1 MNIFNSFRRVFGRN
15 RALARSGH
23 MVRNKLCWD
32 ANNAVGLS
40 KQRKIELDGLLF
52 GFLYFGSPTAL
63 FASQHNF
70 CGTIG
75 PDRAKGLFAENRQV
89 CSRIPPSKM
98 GFGLIHAYS
107 STDLSSCD
115 GIPRLQNC
123 LCFTQTPRAVLYQ
136 EQGGKLRVLGFA
148 YRH

>member
-70 CGTIG
+70 CGYHRTWSCKG
-75 PDRAKGLFAENRQV
+75 PICRKSTGMLQDTSFENGFRAYPCLFIDWPFLLWWHSQTTKLFVLHADAS
-89 CSRIPPSKM
+89 SRIVSRT
-98 GFGLIHAYS
+98 GWQVESF
-107 STDLSSCD
+107 
-115 GIPRLQNC
+115 RFC
-123 LCFTQTPRAVLYQ
+123 L
-136 EQGGKLRVLGFA
+136 
-148 YRH
+148 